1 MEKKMPDFR
10 WTEKLTSD
18 LSKLLKQEKFTSEK
32 DLEDCLNKIVK
43 KGRVPRPSSKNTLH
57 MAQDIIYDA
66 WESGDRKERIKLA
79 YKALSISSDCA
90 DAYVILAEEEAKT
103 VEQAKEFYQK
113 GVEAGKRALGKEKFK
128 DYKGHFWGIIATR
141 PYMRARAGLAQC
153 LWELGQYDEA
163 IKHYREMLRLNPNDN
178 QGIRYVLA
186 ACLADLQKFDELE
199 KLLNSRGYKY
209 DCGPNWLYAKALL
222 KFVRNG
228 DTAES
233 ELELK
238 QALKANPYVPE
249 YLARKRPLAPVLPNT
264 VTVGGEDEAMCS
276 AADLLSAWEKVPGAI
291 EWLKEKTGIKDLPKV
306 GRNEPCPCGSGRKF
320 KKCCGRL
327 L

>member
-10 WTEKLTSD
+10 GTEKLGLD
-18 LSKLLKQEKFTSEK
+18 LSKSLEQKNFSSEK
-32 DLEDCLNKIVK
+32 DLEDYLNKIVK
-43 KGRVPRPSSKNTLH
+43 KGKVPRPSSKNTLR

-66 WESGDRKERIKLA
+66 WESEDGKERIKLA
-79 YKALSISSDCA
+79 HKALSISPDCA

-128 DYKGHFWGIIATR
+128 EYKGHFWGIIASR

-186 ACLADLQKFDELE
+186 ACLADLQRFDELE
-199 KLLNSRGYKY
+199 KFLTSKRYKN

-222 KFVRNG
+222 KFVRYG
-228 DTAES
+228 DTIASES
-233 ELELK
+233 ALK
-238 QALKANPYVPE
+238 QAQEVNPYVPE
-249 YLARKRPLAPVLPNT
+249 YLARKRPIAPILPDT

-291 EWLKEKTGIKDLPKV
+291 AWLKEKTDIKDLPKV
-306 GRNEPCPCGSGRKF
+306 GRNDPCPCGSGRKF
-320 KKCCGRL
+320 KKCCGR
-327 L
+327 